1 MPTDSQQTT
10 QSETSGP
17 SAAETADPLFYPSWY
32 KGQSRKTSS
41 NPPCTPGSEGLGQ
54 IGPPGAENSSVQSA
68 QVAEASANEQAA
80 VSGKESS
87 STAATS
93 QVSVDA
99 RCSLLCLCASPHPLQ
114 PCWTRHIQRAKGSL
128 GKCSASSFSIAG
140 SHLSILLKNKQR
152 TKYRGFPLS
161 TEISS
166 QASRAMGRKQ
176 A

>member
-1 MPTDSQQTT
+1 MPIGSQQTT

-41 NPPCTPGSEGLGQ
+41 NPPCTHGSEGLGQ
-54 IGPPGAENSSVQSA
+54 IGPLGIEDSSVQSA
-68 QVAEASANEQAA
+68 EVAEAATNEQAA

-99 RCSLLCLCASPHPLQ
+99 LVSVCFTTLAQ
-114 PCWTRHIQRAKGSL
+114 PCWNRHIQRSE
-128 GKCSASSFSIAG
+128 G
-140 SHLSILLKNKQR
+140 SHCPGKMQH
-152 TKYRGFPLS
+152 
-161 TEISS
+161 
-166 QASRAMGRKQ
+166 
-176 A
+176 